1 MSAAALHTESQ
12 TGSFQTGSPTHH
24 IPPELLLD
32 YAAGSLGEPWALV
45 VACHLAYCPACRQA
59 MGEIEAMGGSL
70 LDSIPP
76 ADLDPALLSRT
87 LGQLGAIQLG
97 ASPARPEAPRPMQP
111 PVDGILI
118 PKPLQAYIGGDLNRL
133 DWRWNGTGVH
143 SHALPLAKAK
153 GGMVSL
159 LRIDAARALPMHTH
173 RGEELTLVLAGGF
186 TDAMGSFRR
195 GDVAVADDAIEHQPV
210 AMAEGP
216 CICLAVTDAPLRFK
230 GPFGWILNQWARLS
244 S

>member
-1 MSAAALHTESQ
+1 MSAAAPYTESP
-12 TGSFQTGSPTHH
+12 TGSPAHH

-32 YAAGSLGEPWALV
+32 YASGSLGEPWALV
-45 VACHLAYCPACRQA
+45 VACHLAYCPACRSA
-59 MGEIEAMGGSL
+59 LGEIEAMGGSL

-76 ADLDPALLSRT
+76 AEIDPALLGRT
-87 LGQLGAIQLG
+87 LDRLGTPL
-97 ASPARPEAPRPMQP
+97 PRPKAQSPVRP
-111 PVDGILI
+111 PVGGIPI
-118 PKPLQAYIGGDLNRL
+118 PKPLQAYVGTDLNRL

-159 LRIDAARALPMHTH
+159 LRIDASRALPMHTH

-186 TDAMGSFRR
+186 TDALGAFRR
-195 GDVAVADDAIEHQPV
+195 GDVAVVDDAVEHQPV

-230 GPFGWILNQWARLS
+230 GPFGWVLNQWARFS